1 MGVSFEHGHNC
12 MQIANFWHF
21 LRRNSFFNYVP
32 WLSSL
37 PYLLIF
43 EILTFKD
50 PFEEQDV
57 SYQREFEKSVNQW
70 LKINERSKFVRFTKQ
85 LSIMI

>member
-1 MGVSFEHGHNC
+1 M
-12 MQIANFWHF
+12 IILIKA
-21 LRRNSFFNYVP
+21 
-32 WLSSL
+32 SL

>member
-1 MGVSFEHGHNC
+1 M
-12 MQIANFWHF
+12 IILIKA
-21 LRRNSFFNYVP
+21 
-32 WLSSL
+32 SL

-57 SYQREFEKSVNQW
+57 SYQREFEKSVNQ
-70 LKINERSKFVRFTKQ
+70 
-85 LSIMI
+85 